1 MKKEINKLEKIIDA
15 LPQLQCKKCT
25 YDDCESYAQAILYSN
40 ESISKCE
47 PGANQTKSL
56 LQKLINGEADFEE
69 FRIENYQIAHIK
81 YDECIGCTICI
92 KVCPVDAIIGARRKQ
107 HYIIN
112 DKCNG
117 CELCIEQCPVD
128 CMEMI
133 YNDSQLSWIWPS
145 AKSEDSKARYY
156 RKLARAKHEKNTR
169 DIINQ
174 EEKIKQ
180 YLKLAIEREAKKRE
194 FLDR

>member
-1 MKKEINKLEKIIDA
+1 MKKEKNKLEKIINA

-47 PGANQTKSL
+47 PGATQTENL
-56 LQKLINGEADFEE
+56 LKRLIDGNADLEE
-69 FRIENYQIAHIK
+69 FRIDNYQIAHIK

-107 HYIIN
+107 HYIID

-128 CMEMI
+128 CMEMVD
-133 YNDSQLSWIWPS
+133 NVSKLSWIWPS
-145 AKSEDSKARYY
+145 EKSDDSRARYN
-156 RKLARAKHEKNTR
+156 RKLARVKQEKNTKNV
-169 DIINQ
+169 INQ

-180 YLKLAIEREAKKRE
+180 YLKLAIEREAVKRK

>member
-1 MKKEINKLEKIIDA
+1 M
-15 LPQLQCKKCT
+15 
-25 YDDCESYAQAILYSN
+25 
-40 ESISKCE
+40 
-47 PGANQTKSL
+47 
-56 LQKLINGEADFEE
+56 
-69 FRIENYQIAHIK
+69 
-81 YDECIGCTICI
+81 
-92 KVCPVDAIIGARRKQ
+92 CPVDAIIGARRKQ

-133 YNDSQLSWIWPS
+133 HNDSQLSWIWPS
-145 AKSEDSKARYY
+145 AESEDSKARYY
-156 RKLARAKHEKNTR
+156 RKLARANHEKNTK

>member
-47 PGANQTKSL
+47 PGANQTKNL
-56 LQKLINGEADFEE
+56 LQKLIDGDADFEE

-133 YNDSQLSWIWPS
+133 HNDSQLSWIWPS
-145 AKSEDSKARYY
+145 AESEDSKARYY
-156 RKLARAKHEKNTR
+156 RKLARANHEKNTK

>member
-1 MKKEINKLEKIIDA
+1 VKKEINKLEKIINA

-25 YDDCESYAQAILYSN
+25 YDDCESYAQAILHSN
-40 ESISKCE
+40 ESINKCE
-47 PGANQTKSL
+47 PGANQTRNILK
-56 LQKLINGEADFEE
+56 KLIDGDTDFEE
-69 FRIENYQIAHIK
+69 LSIENYQIAHIN

-128 CMEMI
+128 CMEMV

-145 AKSEDSKARYY
+145 VQSDDSKARYY
-156 RKLARAKHEKNTR
+156 RKLNRVKKEKNTKS
-169 DIINQ
+169 IINQ

-180 YLKLAIEREAKKRE
+180 YLKLAVERETEKRK
-194 FLDR
+194 FLNR